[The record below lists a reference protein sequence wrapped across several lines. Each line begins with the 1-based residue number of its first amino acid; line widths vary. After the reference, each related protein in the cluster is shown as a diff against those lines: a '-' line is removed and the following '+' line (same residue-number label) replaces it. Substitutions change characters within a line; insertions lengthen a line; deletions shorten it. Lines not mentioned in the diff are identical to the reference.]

1 MTSTHDTATRA
12 LPDELARATD
22 VARRRYDRGAATYDF
37 REGMMEVFFG
47 RWRRLLWSLVP
58 PGRILE
64 IGVGTGKNMPLYP
77 AGAEVVAIDFSPKM
91 LARARHRASHL
102 GAPVALELMDAQA
115 MAFPGASFDSAVSVC
130 VFCSVPD
137 PVLGLREARRVLR
150 PAGRLY
156 MLEHVR
162 SDCPVLGR
170 LMDLAN
176 PVMVRMSGANVNR
189 RTVENVE
196 RAGFTVR
203 EARGLG
209 VGPARGIF
217 KLIVAEA

>member
-1 MTSTHDTATRA
+1 MALPHSAHVRV

-37 REGMMEVFFG
+37 REGMMEVFF
-47 RWRRLLWSLVP
+47 RKWRRLLWSMVP
-58 PGRILE
+58 SGRLLE
-64 IGVGTGKNMPLYP
+64 IGVGTGKNMPYYP

-102 GAPVALELMDAQA
+102 GADVTLELMDAQA
-115 MAFPGASFDSAVSVC
+115 MAFPDASFDSAVSVC

-150 PAGRLY
+150 PGGRLY

-162 SDCPVLGR
+162 SDCPALGR
-170 LMDLAN
+170 LMDIAN
-176 PVMVRMSGANVNR
+176 PVMVRMTGANINR
-189 RTVENVE
+189 RTMENVE
-196 RAGFTVR
+196 RAGFVIR
-203 EARGLG
+203 EARGMG
-209 VGPARGIF
+209 VGPVKGIF